1 MSNEGPEFK
10 NEDVKEKLE
19 GTCDPY
25 QSSIECIL
33 TKSQRRSSRWT
44 W

>member
-19 GTCDPY
+19 GRSDG
-25 QSSIECIL
+25 CIGPPL
-33 TKSQRRSSRWT
+33 NVWFEHAIRKW
-44 W
+44 

>member
-19 GTCDPY
+19 GKSDPCTGPPLSLY
-25 QSSIECIL
+25 
-33 TKSQRRSSRWT
+33 
-44 W
+44 